1 MVKYETGFQTCV
13 NAGFFL
19 DIIYLIFN
27 EFNFRSCVNHV
38 SAIAGGKLKRYL
50 CTDVSV
56 MTLICE
62 NHPRD

>member
-1 MVKYETGFQTCV
+1 MVKCEVGFQACV
-13 NAGFFL
+13 NAHTFVEA
-19 DIIYLIFN
+19 IQLIFKY
-27 EFNFRSCVNHV
+27 FASCPCVNHV